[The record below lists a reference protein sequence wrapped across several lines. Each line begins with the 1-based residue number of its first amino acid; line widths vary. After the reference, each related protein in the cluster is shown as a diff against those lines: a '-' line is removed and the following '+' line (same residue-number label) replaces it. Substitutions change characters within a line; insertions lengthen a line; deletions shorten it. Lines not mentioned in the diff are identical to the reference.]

1 MRQPLT
7 IGSEDPNRPGYY
19 LMGFSRSVRHS
30 RSSRVIR
37 PKTARAFPLWRKLD
51 HPPCK
56 QLSLLDLL

>member
-1 MRQPLT
+1 MRQPL
-7 IGSEDPNRPGYY
+7 NRPGYY
-19 LMGFSRSVRHS
+19 LMGFSRYVRHS

>member
-19 LMGFSRSVRHS
+19 LMGFSRYVRHS
-30 RSSRVIR
+30 RSRRVIR